1 MASGF
6 QRRSVRPGKNS
17 GSDATSVS
25 KEFQGDLED
34 MPDWARPSPEE
45 LEAQAAGESAKRDRA
60 AQRASQRVAAPAMPA
75 GSTSR
80 TIASFSEQPAKP
92 GSIEE
97 LRAAMEQIVAAPA
110 PAKPSKQE
118 RREAREARKAARQA
132 GEPEELSDDQWREK
146 ARGIL
151 LRQLTASD
159 KTAKQL
165 KDKLLENECPEDIA
179 DEVID
184 RYAEINL
191 VDDERFAK
199 SWVVARARSRGLA
212 RGAIK
217 RELRTKG
224 VDDELAA
231 EALEQIDDEAEEQR
245 ARELVRAKLRPESMG
260 ADRDK
265 ALRRLVGMLGRK
277 GYNGG
282 MAFKVAREEWEERF
296 GNRY

>member
-45 LEAQAAGESAKRDRA
+45 LEAQAAEESAKRDRA
-60 AQRASQRVAAPAMPA
+60 AQRASQRAAAPAMPA

-184 RYAEINL
+184 RYAEIHL

>member
-6 QRRSVRPGKNS
+6 QRRSVRPGKKS
-17 GSDATSVS
+17 GADATSVS
-25 KEFQGDLED
+25 KEFQGDPED
-34 MPDWARPSPEE
+34 MPDWAKPSPEE
-45 LEAQAAGESAKRDRA
+45 VEAQAAEESARRERA
-60 AQRASQRVAAPAMPA
+60 ARRAATPAMPA

-80 TIASFSEQPAKP
+80 TIASFPEESRKP
-92 GSIEE
+92 GSVEE

-118 RREAREARKAARQA
+118 RREAREARKAAREA

-165 KDKLLENECPEDIA
+165 KDKLLDNQCPEDIA

-260 ADRDK
+260 ADRDR

-282 MAFKVAREEWEERF
+282 LAFKVAREEWEERF
-296 GNRY
+296 GSRY

>member
-34 MPDWARPSPEE
+34 MPDWAKPSPEE
-45 LEAQAAGESAKRDRA
+45 LEAQAAGESAKRDRE
-60 AQRASQRVAAPAMPA
+60 AQRASQRAAAPAMPA

>member
-1 MASGF
+1 MSSSF
-6 QRRSVRPGKNS
+6 QRRSVRPGYKS

-25 KEFQGDLED
+25 KEFQGDFED
-34 MPDWARPSPEE
+34 MPDWAKPDPEE
-45 LEAQAAGESAKRDRA
+45 IQSRLAAKANEP
-60 AQRASQRVAAPAMPA
+60 RASTEQKPVIIAPLPQEDDKKPESIDEIREAMQR
-75 GSTSR
+75 
-80 TIASFSEQPAKP
+80 
-92 GSIEE
+92 
-97 LRAAMEQIVAAPA
+97 IVAAPVTPA
-110 PAKPSKQE
+110 PAIPSKKE
-118 RREAREARKAARQA
+118 RRETREARKAARDS

-146 ARGIL
+146 ARGML
-151 LRQLTASD
+151 LRQLTAGD

-165 KDKLLENECPEDIA
+165 KDKLLDKECPEEIA
-179 DEVID
+179 DEVIE

-191 VDDERFAK
+191 VDDQRFAK
-199 SWVVARARSRGLA
+199 SWVVTRARSRGLA

-217 RELRTKG
+217 HELRSKG

-260 ADRDK
+260 VDRDRS
-265 ALRRLVGMLGRK
+265 LRRLVGMLGRK

-296 GNRY
+296 GSEI

>member
-6 QRRSVRPGKNS
+6 SRRSVRPGRNS

-25 KEFQGDLED
+25 NEFQGDFED
-34 MPDWARPSPEE
+34 MPEWAKPAPGEEPVQEPADSAGDRASKLDGSRGRIIAKVEPEE
-45 LEAQAAGESAKRDRA
+45 EKKPESVD
-60 AQRASQRVAAPAMPA
+60 
-75 GSTSR
+75 
-80 TIASFSEQPAKP
+80 
-92 GSIEE
+92 E
-97 LRAAMEQIVAAPA
+97 LRAAMQKILDAPVEPA
-110 PAKPSKQE
+110 PTKRE
-118 RREAREARKAARQA
+118 RKHARQA
-132 GEPEELSDDQWREK
+132 KRAAQTGEEALSDDQWREK

-165 KDKLLENECPEDIA
+165 KDKLLEKECPEHIA
-179 DEVID
+179 DEVIE
-184 RYAEINL
+184 RYSEINL

-199 SWVVARARSRGLA
+199 SWVAARARSRGLA

-224 VDDELAA
+224 VDDEIAA
-231 EALEQIDDEAEEQR
+231 DALEQIDDESEEER

-260 ADRDK
+260 VDRNK

-282 MAFKVAREEWEERF
+282 LAFKVAREEWDARF
-296 GNRY
+296 GDG

>member
-1 MASGF
+1 
-6 QRRSVRPGKNS
+6 
-17 GSDATSVS
+17 
-25 KEFQGDLED
+25 

-60 AQRASQRVAAPAMPA
+60 AQWASQRAAAPAMPA

>member
-45 LEAQAAGESAKRDRA
+45 LEAQAAGESAKRDQA
-60 AQRASQRVAAPAMPA
+60 AQRASQRAAAPAMPA

>member
-6 QRRSVRPGKNS
+6 QRRSVRPGKKS
-17 GSDATSVS
+17 GADATSVS
-25 KEFQGDLED
+25 KEFQGDLDD
-34 MPDWARPSPEE
+34 MPDWAKPSPEE
-45 LEAQAAGESAKRDRA
+45 LEKQAAEEAARQERA
-60 AQRASQRVAAPAMPA
+60 AARAAAPSMPA

-80 TIASFSEQPAKP
+80 TIASLPNESKAP

-97 LRAAMEQIVAAPA
+97 LRAAMEQIVVAPA
-110 PAKPSKQE
+110 VAQPSKKE
-118 RREAREARKAARQA
+118 RREARQARQVAREA
-132 GEPEELSDDQWREK
+132 GEPEQLSDDQWREK
-146 ARGIL
+146 ARSIL

-165 KDKLLENECPEDIA
+165 KDKLLEKECPEDIA

-184 RYAEINL
+184 RYVEINL
-191 VDDERFAK
+191 VDDQRFAK
-199 SWVVARARSRGLA
+199 SWVVARVRSRGLA

-217 RELRTKG
+217 HELRSKG
-224 VDDELAA
+224 IDDELAA
-231 EALEQIDDEAEEQR
+231 EALEQIDDESEEQR

-260 ADRDK
+260 ADRDR

-277 GYNGG
+277 GYHGG

>member
-1 MASGF
+1 
-6 QRRSVRPGKNS
+6 
-17 GSDATSVS
+17 
-25 KEFQGDLED
+25 
-34 MPDWARPSPEE
+34 MPDWAKPDPEE
-45 LEAQAAGESAKRDRA
+45 ACAEAEQDAARAGEAGRSATPPPMPDGSR
-60 AQRASQRVAAPAMPA
+60 SRV
-75 GSTSR
+75 
-80 TIASFSEQPAKP
+80 IASLPEEPAKP
-92 GSIEE
+92 ESVEE
-97 LRAAMEQIVAAPA
+97 LRSAMAKIMAAPPA
-110 PAKPSKQE
+110 PKRAKKE
-118 RREAREARKAARQA
+118 RREARETRKAAREA
-132 GEPEELSDDQWREK
+132 GTPEELSDDQWREK

-165 KDKLLENECPEDIA
+165 KDKLLEKECPEDIA

-199 SWVVARARSRGLA
+199 SWVTARARSRGLA

-224 VDDELAA
+224 VDDEVAA

-296 GNRY
+296 GTRY

>member
-60 AQRASQRVAAPAMPA
+60 AQRASQRAAAPAMPA

>member
-1 MASGF
+1 
-6 QRRSVRPGKNS
+6 
-17 GSDATSVS
+17 
-25 KEFQGDLED
+25 
-34 MPDWARPSPEE
+34 MPEWARPDPTEPEAPE
-45 LEAQAAGESAKRDRA
+45 PGESGTGQARA
-60 AQRASQRVAAPAMPA
+60 RRLPTEALAPTNHRV
-75 GSTSR
+75 
-80 TIASFSEQPAKP
+80 IASVPVQEKKKP
-92 GSIEE
+92 ESVDE
-97 LRAAMEQIVAAPA
+97 LRAAMYEILSAPA
-110 PAKPSKQE
+110 PATPTKKE
-118 RREAREARKAARQA
+118 RKEAREARRAAREA
-132 GEPEELSDDQWREK
+132 GEAEELSDDQWREK

-165 KDKLLENECPEDIA
+165 KDKLLEKDCPEDIA
-179 DEVID
+179 DEVIE

-199 SWVVARARSRGLA
+199 TWVAARARSRGLA

-224 VDDELAA
+224 VDDETAA

-260 ADRDK
+260 ADRDR

-296 GNRY
+296 GRHDKQY

>member
-60 AQRASQRVAAPAMPA
+60 AQRASPRAAAPAMPA

>member
-1 MASGF
+1 MSSRF
-6 QRRSVRPGKNS
+6 QRRSVRPGQKS

-25 KEFQGDLED
+25 KEFQGDFED
-34 MPDWARPSPEE
+34 MPDWAKP
-45 LEAQAAGESAKRDRA
+45 AAGEDPRT
-60 AQRASQRVAAPAMPA
+60 
-75 GSTSR
+75 GSTPEIADGSTETSSR
-80 TIASFSEQPAKP
+80 KSPILFTPPVQDEKKQPETIQE
-92 GSIEE
+92 I
-97 LRAAMEQIVAAPA
+97 RAAMARIVATPA
-110 PAKPSKQE
+110 PPEQAKPSKKE
-118 RREAREARKAARQA
+118 RREAREARKAARES

-151 LRQLTASD
+151 LRQLTAGD
-159 KTAKQL
+159 RTAKQL
-165 KDKLLENECPEDIA
+165 KDKLLDKDCPEEIA
-179 DEVID
+179 DEVIQ

-191 VDDERFAK
+191 VDDQRFAK
-199 SWVVARARSRGLA
+199 TWVVSRARSRGLA

-217 RELRTKG
+217 HELRSKG
-224 VDDELAA
+224 VDDDLAA

-282 MAFKVAREEWEERF
+282 MAFRVAREEWEERF
-296 GNRY
+296 RSVD

>member
-60 AQRASQRVAAPAMPA
+60 AQRASQRAAASAMPA

>member
-1 MASGF
+1 M
-6 QRRSVRPGKNS
+6 
-17 GSDATSVS
+17 SVS
-25 KEFQGDLED
+25 SEFQGSYDD
-34 MPDWARPSPEE
+34 MPDWAKPGPDEPAQPEPTVPPQPFLDPE
-45 LEAQAAGESAKRDRA
+45 RG
-60 AQRASQRVAAPAMPA
+60 RV
-75 GSTSR
+75 
-80 TIASFSEQPAKP
+80 IASLPAEPEKKP
-92 GSIEE
+92 ESIDE
-97 LRAAMEQIVAAPA
+97 LRAAMQQIIEAPTA
-110 PAKPSKQE
+110 PRPTKKE
-118 RREAREARKAARQA
+118 RKEARAAARAAQDS
-132 GEPEELSDDQWREK
+132 GDPEALSDDQWREK

-165 KDKLLENECPEDIA
+165 KDKLLDKDCPEHIA

-191 VDDERFAK
+191 IDDERFAK
-199 SWVVARARSRGLA
+199 SWVAARARSRGLA

-224 VDDELAA
+224 VDDDTAA

-245 ARELVRAKLRPESMG
+245 ARELARTKLRPESMG

-282 MAFKVAREEWEERF
+282 LAYKIAREEWDERF
-296 GNRY
+296 GPKY

>member
-25 KEFQGDLED
+25 KEFEGDLED

-45 LEAQAAGESAKRDRA
+45 LEAQAAEESAKRDRA
-60 AQRASQRVAAPAMPA
+60 ARRASQHAAAPAMPA

-132 GEPEELSDDQWREK
+132 GEPEELSDDHWREK
-146 ARGIL
+146 ARGVL

>member
-6 QRRSVRPGKNS
+6 SRRSVRSGKNS

-25 KEFQGDLED
+25 NEFQGDFED
-34 MPDWARPSPEE
+34 MPEWAKPAPGEE
-45 LEAQAAGESAKRDRA
+45 PVQEP
-60 AQRASQRVAAPAMPA
+60 AAPAA
-75 GSTSR
+75 TKASKLDGSR
-80 TIASFSEQPAKP
+80 GRIIAKVEPQEDKKP
-92 GSIEE
+92 ESVDE
-97 LRAAMEQIVAAPA
+97 LRAAMQKILDAQVEPA
-110 PAKPSKQE
+110 PTKRERKQ
-118 RREAREARKAARQA
+118 ARQA
-132 GEPEELSDDQWREK
+132 RRAAATGEEELSDDQWREK

-165 KDKLLENECPEDIA
+165 KDKLLDKECPEHIA
-179 DEVID
+179 DEVIE
-184 RYAEINL
+184 RYSEINL

-199 SWVVARARSRGLA
+199 SWVAARARSRGLA

-224 VDDELAA
+224 VDEEIAA
-231 EALEQIDDEAEEQR
+231 DALEQIDDEAEEER
-245 ARELVRAKLRPESMG
+245 ARQLVRARLRPESMG
-260 ADRDK
+260 LDRNK

-282 MAFKVAREEWEERF
+282 LAFKIAREEWDARF
-296 GNRY
+296 GDG

>member
-34 MPDWARPSPEE
+34 MPDWAKPSPEE
-45 LEAQAAGESAKRDRA
+45 LEAQAVEESAKRDRA
-60 AQRASQRVAAPAMPA
+60 AQRASQRAAAPAMPA

>member
-1 MASGF
+1 MGSGF
-6 QRRSVRPGKNS
+6 KRRSVRSGFDS
-17 GSDATSVS
+17 GSDAMSVS
-25 KEFQGDLED
+25 NEFQGDLED
-34 MPDWARPSPEE
+34 MPDWARPDPSEPETPE
-45 LEAQAAGESAKRDRA
+45 PAKSGTGETGERKLSSDKL
-60 AQRASQRVAAPAMPA
+60 AP
-75 GSTSR
+75 TNR
-80 TIASFSEQPAKP
+80 RIIASLPAQEKKTP
-92 GSIEE
+92 ESVDE
-97 LRAAMEQIVAAPA
+97 LRAAMYEILSAPAAAAPTR
-110 PAKPSKQE
+110 KE
-118 RREAREARKAARQA
+118 RKEAREARRAARESA
-132 GEPEELSDDQWREK
+132 EGGELSEDQWREK

-151 LRQLTASD
+151 LRQLTTSD

-165 KDKLLENECPEDIA
+165 KDKLLEKECPEEIA
-179 DEVID
+179 DEVIE

-199 SWVVARARSRGLA
+199 TWVAARARSRGLA

-224 VDDELAA
+224 VDDETAA

-260 ADRDK
+260 VDRDR

-282 MAFKVAREEWEERF
+282 MAFKVAREEWDERF
-296 GNRY
+296 GRHERQY

>member
-1 MASGF
+1 VASNF
-6 QRRSVRPGKNS
+6 QRRSVRPGYKS

-25 KEFQGDLED
+25 KEFQGSLDD
-34 MPDWARPSPEE
+34 MPDWAKPDPQVLQDQGEKLLDGPAAESKLPERGNRRIIIP
-45 LEAQAAGESAKRDRA
+45 APPESK
-60 AQRASQRVAAPAMPA
+60 
-75 GSTSR
+75 
-80 TIASFSEQPAKP
+80 KP
-92 GSIEE
+92 ESVGE
-97 LRAAMEQIVAAPA
+97 LRAAMERIVAAPA
-110 PAKPSKQE
+110 PPKPSKKE
-118 RREAREARKAARQA
+118 RRETREARKLARES
-132 GEPEELSDDQWREK
+132 GEPEELTDEQWREK

-165 KDKLLENECPEDIA
+165 KDKLLEKDCPEDIA

-191 VDDERFAK
+191 VDDQRFAK

-217 RELRTKG
+217 HELRSKG
-224 VDDELAA
+224 IDDDLAA
-231 EALEQIDDEAEEQR
+231 EALEQIDDESEEQR

-260 ADRDK
+260 VDRDK

-277 GYNGG
+277 GYNGS

-296 GNRY
+296 RSVD

>member
-1 MASGF
+1 MSSNF
-6 QRRSVRPGKNS
+6 QRRSVRPGNKS

-25 KEFQGDLED
+25 KESQGSFDD
-34 MPDWARPSPEE
+34 MPDWAKPDPQEMQDRGEKPRSGGSTESRLPER
-45 LEAQAAGESAKRDRA
+45 GNRRIIIP
-60 AQRASQRVAAPAMPA
+60 APAE
-75 GSTSR
+75 SK
-80 TIASFSEQPAKP
+80 KP
-92 GSIEE
+92 ENVDE
-97 LRAAMEQIVAAPA
+97 LRAAMERIVAAPA
-110 PAKPSKQE
+110 PEKPSKKE
-118 RREAREARKAARQA
+118 RREAREARKVARES
-132 GEPEELSDDQWREK
+132 GETEELTDEQWREK
-146 ARGIL
+146 SRGIL

-165 KDKLLENECPEDIA
+165 KDKLLEKDCPEDIA
-179 DEVID
+179 DEVIE

-191 VDDERFAK
+191 VDDQRFAK
-199 SWVVARARSRGLA
+199 SWVVTRARSRGLA

-217 RELRTKG
+217 HELRSKG

-265 ALRRLVGMLGRK
+265 TLRRLVGMLGRK
-277 GYNGG
+277 GYNGS

-296 GNRY
+296 RSVD

>member
-34 MPDWARPSPEE
+34 MPNWARPSPEE

-60 AQRASQRVAAPAMPA
+60 AQRASQRAAAPAMPA

-159 KTAKQL
+159 KTANQL

>member
-34 MPDWARPSPEE
+34 MPDWAKPSPEE

-60 AQRASQRVAAPAMPA
+60 AQRASQRAAAPAMPA